1 MGPARSAC
9 SGPQKN
15 SSPSANAD
23 RGFARTSSY
32 WNLRE
37 SPFLNVDNEALLYPS
52 PQLQEGVA
60 RLYYLIDQERTAGM
74 VTGPYGVGKTYLLS
88 CLVRRSKSLNLP
100 LIRFDAIPDGSLP
113 MARHILQRLDIK
125 GDTPTLADALML
137 MRTRCIETDRRPLSR
152 HILLIDEA
160 QYLTE
165 KDGLY
170 LVHFLCNLTVESGKG
185 HQKNLFTTILAG
197 TPQLAEFAGKAYY
210 FHIKDAS
217 GKKVVPAGCGD
228 AKIDELIKGIDSD
241 TVFSVEPHLMFFKGG
256 AGFEKYDLKT
266 KSGRFDC
273 AVDSIKKLLVK
284 NGFAEKDGY
293 FEKIKGE

>member
-1 MGPARSAC
+1 MYTA
-9 SGPQKN
+9 
-15 SSPSANAD
+15 
-23 RGFARTSSY
+23 Y

-74 VTGPYGVGKTYLLS
+74 LTGPYGVGKTFLLS
-88 CLVRRSKSLNLP
+88 CLVRRTKSLNLP

-137 MRTRCIETDRRPLSR
+137 MRTRCMETERRPLTR

-170 LVHFLCNLTVESGKG
+170 LVHFLCNLMIETPKG
-185 HQKNLFTTILAG
+185 HKNLFTTILSG
-197 TPQLAEFAGKAYY
+197 TPQLSVSVRNYESLQRRVQLSWALTPLDERQTIEYVQHHMRSAGGDIWSFSLESLQAVHKYAGGIPRNINNLCDTALMLGFASKASS
-210 FHIKDAS
+210 IT
-217 GKKVVPAGCGD
+217 P
-228 AKIDELIKGIDSD
+228 ELIG
-241 TVFSVEPHLMFFKGG
+241 L
-256 AGFEKYDLKT
+256 A
-266 KSGRFDC
+266 
-273 AVDSIKKLLVK
+273 AVDTCLADPPESQS
-284 NGFAEKDGY
+284 
-293 FEKIKGE
+293 

>member
-1 MGPARSAC
+1 MY
-9 SGPQKN
+9 
-15 SSPSANAD
+15 
-23 RGFARTSSY
+23 TSY

-74 VTGPYGVGKTYLLS
+74 LTGPYGVGKTFLLS

-125 GDTPTLADALML
+125 GTTETLADALML
-137 MRTRCIETDRRPLSR
+137 MRARCMEVERRPLSR

-170 LVHFLCNLTVESGKG
+170 LVHFLCNLMIETPKG
-185 HQKNLFTTILAG
+185 SKNLFTTILSG
-197 TPQLAEFAGKAYY
+197 TPQLSVSVRNYESLQRRVQLSWSLTPLDERQTIEYVQHHMRSAGGDIWSFSLEALKAVHTYAGGIPRNINNLCDTALMLGFASR
-210 FHIKDAS
+210 AS
-217 GKKVVPAGCGD
+217 SVTP
-228 AKIDELIKGIDSD
+228 ELIRLAAIDTCLAPQQETQS
-241 TVFSVEPHLMFFKGG
+241 
-256 AGFEKYDLKT
+256 
-266 KSGRFDC
+266 
-273 AVDSIKKLLVK
+273 
-284 NGFAEKDGY
+284 
-293 FEKIKGE
+293 

>member
-1 MGPARSAC
+1 MY
-9 SGPQKN
+9 
-15 SSPSANAD
+15 
-23 RGFARTSSY
+23 TSY

-74 VTGPYGVGKTYLLS
+74 LTGPYGVGKTFLLS
-88 CLVRRSKSLNLP
+88 CLVRRTKSLNLP

-125 GDTPTLADALML
+125 GTTETLADALML
-137 MRTRCIETDRRPLSR
+137 MRTRCMEAERRPLTR

-170 LVHFLCNLTVESGKG
+170 LVHFLCNLMIETPKG
-185 HQKNLFTTILAG
+185 NKNLFTTILSG
-197 TPQLAEFAGKAYY
+197 TPQLSVSVRNYESLQRRVQLSWALTPLDERQTIEYVQHHMRSAGGDIWSFSLEALKAVHTYAGGIPRNINNLCDTALMLGFASR
-210 FHIKDAS
+210 AS
-217 GKKVVPAGCGD
+217 SVTP
-228 AKIDELIKGIDSD
+228 ELIRLAAID
-241 TVFSVEPHLMFFKGG
+241 TCLAPQQETHP
-256 AGFEKYDLKT
+256 
-266 KSGRFDC
+266 
-273 AVDSIKKLLVK
+273 
-284 NGFAEKDGY
+284 
-293 FEKIKGE
+293 

>member
-1 MGPARSAC
+1 MYTA
-9 SGPQKN
+9 
-15 SSPSANAD
+15 
-23 RGFARTSSY
+23 Y

-74 VTGPYGVGKTYLLS
+74 LTGPYGVGKTFLLS
-88 CLVRRSKSLNLP
+88 CLVRRSKTLNLP

-137 MRTRCIETDRRPLSR
+137 LRTRCMETERRPLTR

-170 LVHFLCNLTVESGKG
+170 LVHFLCNLMIETPKG
-185 HQKNLFTTILAG
+185 HKNLFTTILSG
-197 TPQLAEFAGKAYY
+197 TPQLAESVRNYESLQRRVQLSWALKPLDERQTIEYVQHHMRSAGGDIWSFSLEALRAVHNYAGGIPRNINNLCDTALMLGFASR
-210 FHIKDAS
+210 AS
-217 GKKVVPAGCGD
+217 SISPEIIQLA
-228 AKIDELIKGIDSD
+228 
-241 TVFSVEPHLMFFKGG
+241 
-256 AGFEKYDLKT
+256 
-266 KSGRFDC
+266 
-273 AVDSIKKLLVK
+273 AVDTCLAPQEGVQQ
-284 NGFAEKDGY
+284 
-293 FEKIKGE
+293 

>member
-1 MGPARSAC
+1 MY
-9 SGPQKN
+9 
-15 SSPSANAD
+15 
-23 RGFARTSSY
+23 TSY

-74 VTGPYGVGKTYLLS
+74 LTGPYGVGKTFLLS
-88 CLVRRSKSLNLP
+88 CLVRRTKSLNLP

-125 GDTPTLADALML
+125 GTAETLADALML
-137 MRTRCIETDRRPLSR
+137 MRTRCMETERRPLTR

-170 LVHFLCNLTVESGKG
+170 LVHFLCNLMIETQKG
-185 HQKNLFTTILAG
+185 NKNLFTTILSG
-197 TPQLAEFAGKAYY
+197 TPQLSVSVRNYESLQRRVQLSWALTPLDERQTIEYVQHHMRSAGGDIWSFSLEALKAVHTYAGGIPRNINNLCDTALMLGFASR
-210 FHIKDAS
+210 AS
-217 GKKVVPAGCGD
+217 SVTP
-228 AKIDELIKGIDSD
+228 ELIRLAAID
-241 TVFSVEPHLMFFKGG
+241 TCLAPQQETHP
-256 AGFEKYDLKT
+256 
-266 KSGRFDC
+266 
-273 AVDSIKKLLVK
+273 
-284 NGFAEKDGY
+284 
-293 FEKIKGE
+293 

>member
-1 MGPARSAC
+1 MY
-9 SGPQKN
+9 
-15 SSPSANAD
+15 
-23 RGFARTSSY
+23 TSY

-74 VTGPYGVGKTYLLS
+74 LTGPYGVGKTYLLS
-88 CLVRRSKSLNLP
+88 CLVRRSKALGLP

-137 MRTRCIETDRRPLSR
+137 MRTRCMETARRPLTR
-152 HILLIDEA
+152 HILLLDEA

-170 LVHFLCNLTVESGKG
+170 LVHFICNLMIETPKG
-185 HQKNLFTTILAG
+185 NKNLFTTILSG
-197 TPQLAEFAGKAYY
+197 TPQLSVSVRNYESLQRRVQLSWALTPLDERQTIEYVQHHMRSAGGDIWTFSLDSLKAVHAFSGGIPRNINNLCDTALMLGFASRAPS
-210 FHIKDAS
+210 IT
-217 GKKVVPAGCGD
+217 P
-228 AKIDELIKGIDSD
+228 EL
-241 TVFSVEPHLMFFKGG
+241 VRL
-256 AGFEKYDLKT
+256 A
-266 KSGRFDC
+266 
-273 AVDSIKKLLVK
+273 AVDTCLAPQE
-284 NGFAEKDGY
+284 NQQH
-293 FEKIKGE
+293 

>member
-1 MGPARSAC
+1 MYTA
-9 SGPQKN
+9 
-15 SSPSANAD
+15 
-23 RGFARTSSY
+23 Y

-74 VTGPYGVGKTYLLS
+74 LTGPYGVGKTFLLS

-113 MARHILQRLDIK
+113 MARHILQRLEIK

-137 MRTRCIETDRRPLSR
+137 MRTRCMETERRPLSR

-170 LVHFLCNLTVESGKG
+170 LVHFLCNLMIETPKG
-185 HQKNLFTTILAG
+185 HKNLFTTILSG
-197 TPQLAEFAGKAYY
+197 TPQLAESIRNYESLQRRVQLSWALKPLDERQTIEYVQHHMRSAGGDIWSFSLEALKAIHTYAGGIPRNINNLCDTALMLGFASR
-210 FHIKDAS
+210 AS
-217 GKKVVPAGCGD
+217 SITPELIQLAAADTNMLPRED
-228 AKIDELIKGIDSD
+228 AK
-241 TVFSVEPHLMFFKGG
+241 P
-256 AGFEKYDLKT
+256 
-266 KSGRFDC
+266 
-273 AVDSIKKLLVK
+273 
-284 NGFAEKDGY
+284 
-293 FEKIKGE
+293 